1 MNICF
6 NISAGANCG
15 TNLTPRLLQPVGQTS
30 VEHRRQDLS
39 GKFITTVFSYFNWDH
54 FKCIALTLFTMNRSV
69 TLDQRIPSTRLTVST
84 VWEIWWVAHCTSV
97 QFKGRSTWE
106 NSNEGGRSPGCV
118 QQPTR
123 GVADGH
129 GQRLDLR
136 QWACLVRVRGV
147 QEVSKDT
154 CKINLT
160 SKWYSRYVAKQGFL
174 DLTAHDYQL
183 VFGVEVKSLLP
194 PSLLL
199 MSHLHQ
205 VQTGMDKASRLVFGD
220 SLMTHAMVLT
230 GCHVEGSSVTR
241 PVHNHASLVLRDFL
255 VIELIL
261 LLQMEGWKQ
270 LGRGQRR
277 ERLPSH
283 DIGLVQGWSSICCLH
298 FISICCCCC
307 CWPGMLM

>member
-1 MNICF
+1 
-6 NISAGANCG
+6 
-15 TNLTPRLLQPVGQTS
+15 
-30 VEHRRQDLS
+30 
-39 GKFITTVFSYFNWDH
+39 
-54 FKCIALTLFTMNRSV
+54 MNRSV
-69 TLDQRIPSTRLTVST
+69 TPDQPIPSTRLTVST

-97 QFKGRSTWE
+97 QLGKSTWE
-106 NSNEGGRSPGCV
+106 NYNEGGGSPGCV

-194 PSLLL
+194 RWE
-199 MSHLHQ
+199 SHPL
-205 VQTGMDKASRLVFGD
+205 F
-220 SLMTHAMVLT
+220 
-230 GCHVEGSSVTR
+230 SSCPTSTR
-241 PVHNHASLVLRDFL
+241 SKL
-255 VIELIL
+255 
-261 LLQMEGWKQ
+261 GWT
-270 LGRGQRR
+270 RR
-277 ERLPSH
+277 
-283 DIGLVQGWSSICCLH
+283 QGWCLGTAWWLTPWC
-298 FISICCCCC
+298 SLAAT
-307 CWPGMLM
+307 WRAAPSPGLYIIMHLLYWETSWSLN